1 MHNKSTLLLLLAVTV
16 SLFSCT
22 DIENEPN
29 PAPVATVYGPADF
42 DYELNY
48 EYTVTETY
56 PNDSVVSYPIVFTSD
71 TTAYL
76 DITLLVEPQTI
87 QLVTAFSS
95 VGAEMCEPLTSQ
107 CQDFVYT
114 DGQLVA
120 TTTDGNTLVID

>member
-1 MHNKSTLLLLLAVTV
+1 MNNKSTLLLLLAVSV

-29 PAPVATVYGPADF
+29 PAPIATVYGPADF
-42 DYELNY
+42 DYDLNY

-56 PNDSVVSYPIVFTSD
+56 LNDSVVSYPIVFTSD
-71 TTAYL
+71 TTAFL
-76 DITLLVEPQTI
+76 DITLLIEPQII
-87 QLVTAFSS
+87 QLVTDFSS

-107 CQDFVYT
+107 CLDFVYT

-120 TTTDGNTLVID
+120 TTDNGGTVVID